1 MINGVIF
8 LYLSHV
14 MLFIGLQGG
23 YSLDIADAGLLT
35 VISGTWSSSLMYHGY
50 HSLVSLID
58 QRIDGKLKNHIHFKI
73 LGCV

>member
-35 VISGTWSSSLMYHGY
+35 VISGTWSSFLMYHGY

-58 QRIDGKLKNHIHFKI
+58 QRIESKI
-73 LGCV
+73 EESHSF